1 MQGLKL
7 LRERDD
13 VIANTFE
20 STMNLPE
27 ADGGATLDVG

>member
-1 MQGLKL
+1 MQGLGL